1 MAFWLRSF
9 ATVGLFLLVSACGPG
24 VILTGSPINDDG
36 RIYPSAF
43 HVAGSGQF
51 PTVIRGNPSNL
62 GDDAFQDAVLS
73 VLRLPGGFPAT
84 TFTLN
89 PDPPV
94 EHTYRLVLVFAPE
107 NRALSAMTIC
117 SGDAEVP
124 VSRAK
129 EEVLFLKAAYCHR
142 SEPLSETFGKT
153 AIIDYRSEKFRTM
166 MFLVM
171 YQLFPPHRVDP
182 GNCFRLPPC

>member
-1 MAFWLRSF
+1 MAFRLRSF
-9 ATVGLFLLVSACGPG
+9 ATIGLFLLVSACGAG
-24 VILTGSPINDDG
+24 TILTGSPINDDG
-36 RIYPSAF
+36 RIRPSAF
-43 HVAGSGQF
+43 YVAGSGQF
-51 PTVIRGNPSNL
+51 PTVIRGNPSDL

-84 TFTLN
+84 TFTLD

-94 EHTYRLVLVFAPE
+94 VHTYRLVLVFAPE

-117 SGDAEVP
+117 SGDADVP

-129 EEVLFLKAAYCHR
+129 DEVLFLKAAYCHR
-142 SEPLSETFGKT
+142 SDPLSETFGKT
-153 AIIDYRSEKFRTM
+153 SIIDYRSAKFRTL

-171 YQLFPPHRVDP
+171 EDLFPAHRDDRED
-182 GNCFRLPPC
+182 CRPPSIC

>member
-1 MAFWLRSF
+1 MVFPLRSF
-9 ATVGLFLLVSACGPG
+9 ATTGLLLLVSACGTG
-24 VILTGSPINDDG
+24 NILTGSPINDDG
-36 RIYPSAF
+36 RIHPSAF

-73 VLRLPGGFPAT
+73 VLHLPGGFPAT

-94 EHTYRLVLVFAPE
+94 SHTFRLVLVFAPE
-107 NRALSAMTIC
+107 NRAVSAITIC
-117 SGDAEVP
+117 SGEAEVP
-124 VSRAK
+124 VSRVRD
-129 EEVLFLKAAYCHR
+129 EVLFLKAAYCNR
-142 SEPLSETFGKT
+142 GDPLSETFGQT
-153 AIIDYRSEKFRTM
+153 TIMDYRSEKFRTM

-171 YQLFPPHRVDP
+171 YQLFPPHRTDP